1 LSCFAICFSA
11 KSKSKTCSVAQW
23 GQGCRFESRLRR
35 TILNSFAHSLQL
47 IVSSIGKFHF
57 IQWYLEHCSGPA
69 GHYAEY
75 PRFSGNGYQEGTGPN
90 KKSRSIVSG
99 KGGLTEDGRS
109 TIDCAELQLAA
120 SIWQESHRPP
130 HHYFRRKRPSRR
142 PVTPPPASR
151 RIQGHLVVSPKSRSL
166 SGRLPCIPKFSPC
179 QVNRLRNIQ
188 AANGK
193 VILAMAIRASISGA
207 SWTRPVPSRPTARN
221 QMRPIKIR
229 MSKMTS
235 INPRPPLG

>member
-1 LSCFAICFSA
+1 MAARNSSSPRPSGRSPIGRPTITSEENGLHEGQSLRHRRLVALTIEFVENYLDSFLRLSN
-11 KSKSKTCSVAQW
+11 
-23 GQGCRFESRLRR
+23 GC
-35 TILNSFAHSLQL
+35 N
-47 IVSSIGKFHF
+47 
-57 IQWYLEHCSGPA
+57 CSG
-69 GHYAEY
+69 
-75 PRFSGNGYQEGTGPN
+75 N
-90 KKSRSIVSG
+90 KGIFWYDSQCS
-99 KGGLTEDGRS
+99 
-109 TIDCAELQLAA
+109 
-120 SIWQESHRPP
+120 
-130 HHYFRRKRPSRR
+130 RPSKQINEKSAPIVLDLRGHQ
-142 PVTPPPASR
+142 VLASR
-151 RIQGHLVVSPKSRSL
+151 RIPGHLVVSPKSRSL
-166 SGRLPCIPKFSPC
+166 SGRLPCIRKFSPC

>member
-69 GHYAEY
+69 GHSAEY
-75 PRFSGNGYQEGTGPN
+75 PRFSGNGYQEVTGPN

-99 KGGLTEDGRS
+99 KGGLTEDGRA
-109 TIDCAELQLAA
+109 TICCAELQLAA

-130 HHYFRRKRPSRR
+130 HDYFRRKRPSRR
-142 PVTPPPASR
+142 PVTPPPSPGCTYDR
-151 RIQGHLVVSPKSRSL
+151 VCRELPRLFSEIVERMQLLWEQTDILVVIASAAGRRSKS
-166 SGRLPCIPKFSPC
+166 
-179 QVNRLRNIQ
+179 
-188 AANGK
+188 
-193 VILAMAIRASISGA
+193 
-207 SWTRPVPSRPTARN
+207 TRKAH
-221 QMRPIKIR
+221 Q
-229 MSKMTS
+229 
-235 INPRPPLG
+235 